1 MNTLLIL
8 FRSNSYCRADRR
20 CAPSSLPRKRY
31 QIGSPYLQKHY
42 IQRIL
47 KMVDAERNQ
56 TKSKEFCR
64 QTTILEKEKIKN
76 KKISTHTRTS

>member
-1 MNTLLIL
+1 MHLRHSCENVIK
-8 FRSNSYCRADRR
+8 SV
-20 CAPSSLPRKRY
+20 SLTYK
-31 QIGSPYLQKHY
+31 KHY
-42 IQRIL
+42 IQGIL

-76 KKISTHTRTS
+76 KKISMHTRTS